1 MAANRPSKQRAFT
14 LIELMVVLVIL
25 AVLATAILP
34 NVIGKSERAKRVK
47 AQADI
52 AVIEGLLDHFYLDLD
67 RYPTV
72 EEGLRVLYYPLPE
85 EETRWK
91 GPYSKK
97 PITND
102 PWHNPYVYESPGTHS
117 PLPYEV
123 MSYGNDGIE
132 GGEDDAAD
140 IVSWPE
146 EESEI

>member
-1 MAANRPSKQRAFT
+1 MAANRSGKQRAFT

-52 AVIEGLLDHFYLDLD
+52 AVIEGLLDQLYLDLD
-67 RYPTV
+67 RYPTSD
-72 EEGLRVLYYPLPE
+72 EGLRVLYYPLPE
-85 EETRWK
+85 EEKRWK

-102 PWHNPYVYESPGTHS
+102 PWGNPYVYESPGTHS

>member
-1 MAANRPSKQRAFT
+1 MTAKRSARQRAFT

-34 NVIGKSERAKRVK
+34 NVIGKSARAKRTK

-52 AVIEGLLDHFYLDLD
+52 AVIESLLDQFYLDLD
-67 RYPTV
+67 RYPTM

-85 EETRWK
+85 EEKRWK

-102 PWHNPYVYESPGTHS
+102 PWDNPYVYESPGTHS

-123 MSYGNDGIE
+123 MSYGTDGVE